1 MEETKYY
8 LNRHHIDVHL
18 TTTSKPIH
26 NFIDQVLN
34 EIATTTKIQS
44 RSRSREVLKKFI
56 LNLIQAHLISGCVQ
70 YSRNKNDYSLHRF
83 YGLLWLKYDRI
94 IQIVDGLIEHGY
106 VEHLNGYYDKK
117 KKSGLQSK
125 IWASEK
131 FIDTLNQHI
140 AGMGNIVIEREQP
153 KQIILLKN
161 KDKEPVP
168 YNQTRD
174 ILIKRRNLNKYNRFI
189 NEQFITVE
197 LPEKVVV
204 DNRFWAETL
213 LNGLLNGMLTLND
226 LTLNKEI
233 QMEDVYA
240 KSDEIVEDFV
250 GEACS
255 EYNTNLCSIN
265 SNNNEVSKHSTI
277 NSATSIQDPYSVPS
291 IPYSTTNSIQYSTLY
306 SHIELL
312 SLLYRTK
319 EKRQNALTDMALL
332 LQKDTVMNCF
342 LNWLIF
348 FNKDLKTIHN
358 KYERKEAYKIL
369 RSVGDI
375 GIQHLSIRLK
385 YEYLYRV
392 FNRASQRFDKG
403 GRFYGAAHLSIP
415 RHLRGFIHIN
425 GAPIVELDYD
435 AFHTKML
442 YHQRGMDITTDPYG
456 GIEGPEPR
464 KIKKTAL
471 LTAINAETDKE
482 AVQGIRRRLIRMGI
496 RGEPLKNPAIY
507 DLLARVTKAHPYI
520 AEDIGSDKGIGLQ
533 NIDSDI
539 AENILINFMEM
550 GIPVLPVHDS
560 FIVPAEFEA
569 ELEQHMIEQYQK
581 HSKLNGFKPTV
592 SKKDKEFSPK

>member
-18 TTTSKPIH
+18 TTTAKPIH

-34 EIATTTKIQS
+34 EIATTTKLQS

-56 LNLIQAHLISGCVQ
+56 LNLIQNHLISGCVQ

-83 YGLLWLKYDRI
+83 YGLLWLKYDRV

-106 VEHLNGYYDKK
+106 VEYLNGYYDKK
-117 KKSGLQSK
+117 TKSGLQSK

-168 YNQTRD
+168 YNQTRN
-174 ILIKRRNLNKYNRFI
+174 ILKKRRNLYKYNRFI

-197 LPEKVVV
+197 LPEEVDL
-204 DNRFWAETL
+204 DNRFWTETL
-213 LNGLLNGMLTLND
+213 LNGFLNGMFSLND
-226 LTLNKEI
+226 LILNKEI

-250 GEACS
+250 GEDCS
-255 EYNTNLCSIN
+255 EYSTNLCSMISS
-265 SNNNEVSKHSTI
+265 SNNNNNKVFKHSTV
-277 NSATSIQDPYSVPS
+277 NSATSIQHYISD
-291 IPYSTTNSIQYSTLY
+291 TSIQYSTLL
-306 SHIELL
+306 SHVELL
-312 SLLYRTK
+312 SLLYSTK
-319 EKRQNALTDMALL
+319 EKRRNPLTDMPLL

-358 KYERKEAYKIL
+358 KYDRKEAYKII

-403 GRFYGAAHLSIP
+403 GRFYGAAHFLLP

-435 AFHTKML
+435 AFHIKML
-442 YHQRGMDITTDPYG
+442 YHQRGMDITIDPYD

-471 LTAINAETDKE
+471 LTAINAKTDEK
-482 AVQGIRRRLIRMGI
+482 AVQGIRKRLIRMGI

-507 DLLARVTKAHPYI
+507 DLLARVKKAHPYI
-520 AEDIGSDKGIGLQ
+520 ADDIGSDKGVGLQ

-569 ELEQHMIEQYQK
+569 ELEQQMIEQYQK